1 MPARDWLL
9 AIDIGNTQVV
19 VGVLEREKL
28 HALWRLT
35 SQMGRTA
42 DELMPLLEPLL
53 RPFAPQIAQSRRVAI
68 ASVVPALTG
77 AYEEYARRHLGSRPM
92 VVTASLPHGLK
103 IDVTDPSSVG
113 ADRIADAVAAAALYE
128 LPAIV
133 VDLGTATTF
142 DVILPGP
149 RYVGGVIAPGVL
161 TSAEELFRRG
171 ARLAKVELNLPP
183 RVVGRTTEQS
193 IQSGVLYGAAGQID
207 GIVGRIRRELGI
219 RGTVVATGGLASV
232 LAPICRTLSRVE
244 PGLTLYGLRLIDE
257 RARARRQRPKSTL
270 RRPRQGL

>member
-19 VGVLEREKL
+19 VGVLEGEQL

-35 SQMGRTA
+35 SQLGRTA
-42 DELMPLLEPLL
+42 DELLPLLEPLL
-53 RPFAPQIAQSRRVAI
+53 RPYAPQIAKSRRVAI

-77 AYEEYARRHLGSRPM
+77 AYEEYALRHVGAKPT
-92 VVTASLPHGLK
+92 VVHAGLPHGLK
-103 IDVTDPSSVG
+103 IDVPDPSSLG
-113 ADRIADAVAAAALYE
+113 ADRIADAVAVAAMYE

-142 DVILPGP
+142 DVILRGP

-161 TSAEELFRRG
+161 TSAEELFRRA
-171 ARLAKVELNLPP
+171 ARLAKVELHLPP

-207 GIVGRIRRELGI
+207 GIVGRIRHELGI
-219 RGTVVATGGLASV
+219 RGTVVATGGLAGA

-244 PGLTLYGLRLIDE
+244 PGLTLHGLRLIDE
-257 RARARRQRPKSTL
+257 RTRARRGRPKSAL
-270 RRPRQGL
+270 RRARTGP

>member
-1 MPARDWLL
+1 MPDREWLL
-9 AIDIGNTQVV
+9 AVDIGNTQVV
-19 VGVLEREKL
+19 VGVLQREKL

-53 RPFAPQIAQSRRVAI
+53 RPFATQIARSRRVAI

-77 AYEEYARRHLGSRPM
+77 AYEEYASRHLGAVPI
-92 VVTASLPHGLK
+92 VVTADLPHGLK

-219 RGTVVATGGLASV
+219 RGTVIATGGLAGV
-232 LAPICRTLSRVE
+232 LAPICRTLSKVE
-244 PGLTLYGLRLIDE
+244 PGLTLHGLRLIDE
-257 RARARRQRPKSTL
+257 RARARRRSPKSAL
-270 RRPRQGL
+270 RRPRKGP